1 MATGANRGAWY
12 AGLMG
17 PLSEAG
23 IAFELIAGVSAGG
36 IAAAWFAAGDEEAYV
51 DSWRQADPFRI
62 ALHPALSF
70 GRRRTVDH
78 LINAITLETMDLD
91 AVLASPVEV
100 KMAAARIVGPGFP
113 LPRFEMEVFGN
124 RRARNRDHL
133 GLMVRATAFVP
144 WINGLRTAVE
154 IDGERYMDG
163 GLVNRTPLEIVPE
176 GRFDELWIA
185 ACSPNGI
192 SELIAAL
199 AKSRRRERMVII
211 TPGAELPAGRWTMDW
226 STLERT
232 IELGRRDMRETIEK
246 VFQIRDSLAH
256 GERAED
262 LRSALGRDPRSESNL
277 DQSRSM
283 Q

>member
-1 MATGANRGAWY
+1 MPRRALFMATGANRGAWY

-23 IAFELIAGVSAGG
+23 IEFELIAGVSAGG
-36 IAAAWFAAGDEEAYV
+36 IAAAWFAAGDQEAYI

-62 ALHPALSF
+62 AVHPALSV

-78 LINAITLETMDLD
+78 LISAITLETMDLD
-91 AVLASPVEV
+91 SVLASPIEV

-124 RRARNRDHL
+124 RAARDREHL

-185 ACSPNGI
+185 ACSPSGI
-192 SELIAAL
+192 AELGRTL
-199 AKSRRRERMVII
+199 TKHPRKERLVVV
-211 TPGAELPAGRWTMDW
+211 TPGTELTAGRWTMDW
-226 STLERT
+226 ATLERT
-232 IELGRRDMRETIEK
+232 IEMGREDISATIEMAIGST
-246 VFQIRDSLAH
+246 VPLAY
-256 GERAED
+256 GANVRT
-262 LRSALGRDPRSESNL
+262 LRLENG
-277 DQSRSM
+277 
-283 Q
+283 

>member
-1 MATGANRGAWY
+1 MPRRALFMATGANRGAWY

-23 IAFELIAGVSAGG
+23 IEFELIAGVSAGG
-36 IAAAWFAAGDEEAYV
+36 IAAAWFAAGDQEAYI

-62 ALHPALSF
+62 AVHPALSV

-78 LINAITLETMDLD
+78 LISAITLETMDLD
-91 AVLASPVEV
+91 SVLASPIEV

-124 RRARNRDHL
+124 RAARDREHL

-163 GLVNRTPLEIVPE
+163 GLVNRTPLEMVPE

-185 ACSPNGI
+185 TCSPRGI
-192 SELIAAL
+192 MELTKTL
-199 AKSRRRERMVII
+199 VENRRKERLVII

-226 STLERT
+226 ATLGRT
-232 IELGRRDMRETIEK
+232 IEIGRRDMSETVEK
-246 VFQIRDSLAH
+246 MS
-256 GERAED
+256 GT
-262 LRSALGRDPRSESNL
+262 SESLVHGVRAAEITNIL
-277 DQSRSM
+277 G
-283 Q
+283 

>member
-51 DSWRQADPFRI
+51 DSWRQADSFRI

-78 LINAITLETMDLD
+78 LISVITLETMDLD

-124 RRARNRDHL
+124 RLARDDDHF
-133 GLMVRATAFVP
+133 GRMIRATAFVP
-144 WINGLRTAVE
+144 WINGLSTAVE

-192 SELIAAL
+192 TELGQTL
-199 AKSRRRERMVII
+199 ARRPRRERLVIV
-211 TPGAELPAGRWTMDW
+211 TPGFELPAGRWSMDW
-226 STLERT
+226 ATLGRT
-232 IELGRRDMRETIEK
+232 IEIGRRDISGA
-246 VFQIRDSLAH
+246 IDLALSTPDPVLC
-256 GERAED
+256 GERADD
-262 LRSALGRDPRSESNL
+262 LRSVVG
-277 DQSRSM
+277 
-283 Q
+283 